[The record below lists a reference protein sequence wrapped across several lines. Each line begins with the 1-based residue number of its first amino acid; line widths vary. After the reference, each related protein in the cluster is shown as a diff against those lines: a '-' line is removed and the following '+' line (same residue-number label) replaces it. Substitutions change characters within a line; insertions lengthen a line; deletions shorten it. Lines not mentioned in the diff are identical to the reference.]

1 MEGAMPGE
9 ELTVREA
16 ASLADVPVRAVNK
29 HIETR
34 VMTARKSGGTRRLPK
49 EAVMFLRTV
58 CSKNVK
64 DLPRKHKKVIWSVVR
79 KLHEPGEVEVFPGM
93 NIDLGVFADEH
104 WEAAKRYVR
113 ARAEYLV
120 ADPDILGGTPVI
132 KGTRITVYAVHGRL
146 KGGESLD
153 DLVADYP
160 DMPRE
165 AFEVAEFFARSNP
178 LRGRPAGL
186 PSH

>member
-1 MEGAMPGE
+1 MPSE

-34 VMTARKSGGTRRLPK
+34 VITVKKSAGARRLPK
-49 EAVMFLRTV
+49 EAVIFLRTV

-64 DLPRKHKKVIWSVVR
+64 DLPRKHKKIIWGVVK
-79 KLHEPGEVEVFPGM
+79 KLHEPAEVEVFPGM

-113 ARAEYLV
+113 ARGEYLEE
-120 ADPDILGGTPVI
+120 DPEILGGTPVI

-146 KGGESLD
+146 KGGETLD
-153 DLVADYP
+153 DLVADYR
-160 DMPRE
+160 DIPRE
-165 AFEVAEFFARSNP
+165 AFEVADVFARSNP
-178 LRGRPAGL
+178 LRGRPKGL
-186 PSH
+186 PAH